1 MKPRNQATNSKTAAA
16 TAAGFGFGI
25 QVNESV
31 SDATGVLD
39 TVDED
44 VIVFPKKT
52 DDGFGDDL
60 DIPDFLK

>member
-1 MKPRNQATNSKTAAA
+1 MTSSAAAAPAAAA